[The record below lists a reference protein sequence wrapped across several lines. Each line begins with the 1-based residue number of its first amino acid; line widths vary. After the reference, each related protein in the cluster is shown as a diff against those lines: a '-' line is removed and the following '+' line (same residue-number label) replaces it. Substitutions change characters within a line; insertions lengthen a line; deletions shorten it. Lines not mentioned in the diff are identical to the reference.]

1 MSLRT
6 LVRAALTSALFL
18 AASASHASAQATI
31 GTFSWKL
38 QPYCNVIT
46 VTVTQVGGLY
56 RLEGW
61 DDQCGG
67 NRASAI
73 GTATFNNGDEVGLG
87 FNIVGSPGGL
97 PLQVDATI
105 SLAGGFNGT
114 WRDSAGRSGT
124 FVFGAP
130 GGGIA
135 RPAAGLGVGS
145 SCPAGQ
151 VLTGL
156 GRDGAAQCVSAAGST
171 FTLGPSFTTTTQNN
185 QTVLSVAFAGSG
197 TAETAARSDHSHEIL
212 GGNALAQ
219 NTAVGAGALQNLN
232 PALGTQNTAVG
243 ANALFNTVSGDG
255 NTAIGPGSLDKNTGS
270 GNTAIGVFTLNNKVA
285 GDRNVAIGWQSG
297 VNLTSG
303 QDNIYIGYNVQAG
316 SAAESGTTRIGTAS
330 TTATFLEGVRGF
342 AGGTDVVTIDANG
355 RLGIATPSS
364 RRFKT
369 DVTPLGDVQATV
381 QGLRPV
387 SFFYKPEYDGGSHT
401 LQYGLVA
408 EEVAATA
415 PALVLRDEQG
425 QPRGVKYQFLPTLL
439 LAEVQRLEQ
448 ERKAQA
454 DELKQLREE
463 LEAVKALLRAP
474 TAQKQ

>member
-1 MSLRT
+1 MSLRI
-6 LVRAALTSALFL
+6 LVRAALAGAFFL
-18 AASASHASAQATI
+18 AASPSHVSAQNI

-38 QPYCNVIT
+38 LPYCNVIT
-46 VTVTQVGGLY
+46 VTVTQVGSLY

-73 GTATFNNGDEVGLG
+73 GTANFNSGDEVGLG

-97 PLQVDATI
+97 PLHVDATLSI
-105 SLAGGFNGT
+105 AGGFNGT

-130 GGGIA
+130 GGGAA
-135 RPAAGLGVGS
+135 RPAAGLGIGS
-145 SCPAGQ
+145 SCPPGQ

-156 GRDGAAQCVSAAGST
+156 GRDGAAQCVAAAGST
-171 FTLGPSFTTTTQNN
+171 FTLGPSFTTSTQNN
-185 QTVLSVAFAGSG
+185 QTVLSLAFAGSG
-197 TAETAARSDHSHEIL
+197 TANTAARSDHSHEIL
-212 GGNALAQ
+212 GSNPLAQ
-219 NTAVGAGALQNLN
+219 NTAIGVGALQNID
-232 PALGTQNTAVG
+232 PTQGVQNTAIG
-243 ANALFNTVSGDG
+243 ANALFSNVTGDG
-255 NTAIGPGSLDKNTGS
+255 NTGIGPGSLDKNTGS
-270 GNTAIGVFTLNNKVA
+270 GNTAIGVFTPNNKVV
-285 GDRNVAIGWQSG
+285 GDRNVAIGWRSG
-297 VNLTSG
+297 DNLTSG
-303 QDNIYIGYNVQAG
+303 QDNVYIGYNVQAG
-316 SAAESGTTRIGTAS
+316 TTTESGTMRIGTAS
-330 TTATFLEGVRGF
+330 QTATYLAGVRTF

-364 RRFKT
+364 LRFKT
-369 DVTPLGDVQATV
+369 DVQPLGDVQATV

-408 EEVAATA
+408 EEVAASA
-415 PALVLRDEQG
+415 PELVLRDEQG

-439 LAEVQRLEQ
+439 LSEVQRLEH

-454 DELKQLREE
+454 DEIRQLRDE
-463 LEAVKALLRAP
+463 LDALKALLRTP
-474 TAQKQ
+474 TTQKQ